1 MLAASY
7 IPQELCGQLT
17 YLIQIFTVDANSQS
31 EVEIGQ
37 FGREGQKQR
46 SFGVKLTGEGG
57 CSGRGRGVKSGE
69 GAAKLK
75 LSSLIPNLRSKLVN
89 SVGKVKN
96 KGVLVKNQ
104 NLTRGSKLYQNCS
117 IFDADSESEVEI
129 GQFDRKVRKPRSFG
143 LKNMVF
149 GVKMGQND

>member
-1 MLAASY
+1 MVRTAA
-7 IPQELCGQLT
+7 IPMTFVVSAQVIRITSHEFHILQTHDSFPFRRSHGICVVRCDESRLYSRVRGGGSR
-17 YLIQIFTVDANSQS
+17 NS
-31 EVEIGQ
+31 EFATRNKFLV
-37 FGREGQKQR
+37 
-46 SFGVKLTGEGG
+46 
-57 CSGRGRGVKSGE
+57 
-69 GAAKLK
+69 
-75 LSSLIPNLRSKLVN
+75 LSPTLRSKLVN
-89 SVGKVKN
+89 SVAKAKN

-149 GVKMGQND
+149 GVKMGQNN